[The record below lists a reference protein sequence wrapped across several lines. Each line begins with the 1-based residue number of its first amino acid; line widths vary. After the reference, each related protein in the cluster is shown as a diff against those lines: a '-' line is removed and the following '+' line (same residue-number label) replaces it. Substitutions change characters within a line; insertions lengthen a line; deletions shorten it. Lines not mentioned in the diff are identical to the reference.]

1 MILLKHH
8 EAAFKRVSESRFEY
22 FSEPSTKMSVL
33 QSILQ
38 SLYFLF
44 LIVFL
49 IDEYIIEYICH
60 LNYSFFITVKAQMPF
75 TIFLLAHLETLAK

>member
-38 SLYFLF
+38 SLYF

>member
-1 MILLKHH
+1 MRRPL
-8 EAAFKRVSESRFEY
+8 SEFLNQDLNIS
-22 FSEPSTKMSVL
+22 
-33 QSILQ
+33 Q
-38 SLYFLF
+38 SLLQKCQCFKVFFNLFIFFLF

-49 IDEYIIEYICH
+49 IDEYICH

>member
-1 MILLKHH
+1 MRRPL
-8 EAAFKRVSESRFEY
+8 SEFLNQDLNIS
-22 FSEPSTKMSVL
+22 
-33 QSILQ
+33 Q
-38 SLYFLF
+38 SLLQKCQCFKVFFNLFIFFLF